1 MAKKNYNERKWIAP
15 NKRAEG
21 YAKERKTM
29 IQFLIRYVSIV
40 FCISYILQKLI
51 NTKFNAKKTY
61 ILIY

>member
-1 MAKKNYNERKWIAP
+1 
-15 NKRAEG
+15 
-21 YAKERKTM
+21 M